1 MNTQKIELSRIKSD
15 QYLDLINVIVLI
27 LDIDGNVVHINKKG
41 VEVLGYDAPDKIIG
55 RNWFDD
61 FVPATHIGKL
71 KSVFSRAMAG
81 ELEPVEF
88 YENPV
93 KRKDGKERDIFW
105 HNSYINGGQ
114 DDIIGIMS
122 SGEDVTDRR
131 RIEAEMIKSQKLESL
146 SLLAGGIAHDFNNL
160 LAVIEG
166 NISLSKLLVKDKTVR
181 KYLSDSEKSCEKAKR
196 LTSELLTIARGSSSQ
211 KKIVQ
216 LREIVEGSA
225 LIALCGSRYKPELN
239 LNEEPISVEAD
250 TAQLEQTLDN
260 IIKNAKEAMPSG
272 GTMKFCLEKV
282 SMEKHNRFLLVPG
295 DYARIS
301 ISDSGIGIP
310 SENMKRI
317 FDPYFSTKPRGLGF
331 GLATAFSIVSKHGGY
346 IDVKSELGT
355 GTEVMIYL
363 PIRTSSTVEEL
374 VPDKRRQGKI
384 PQKLNARIIVMDDEA
399 MIQQMIGNILEHY
412 GCEVRCAYD
421 GREAVSIYR
430 ECMEAK
436 TPVDLVI
443 MDLTIP
449 SGAGGLEAIRELL
462 SYDPGAKAI
471 ISSGYSHDFAISD
484 YKKHGF
490 KGVISKPYTAKELK
504 EVVYNAINISE

>member
-1 MNTQKIELSRIKSD
+1 M
-15 QYLDLINVIVLI
+15 
-27 LDIDGNVVHINKKG
+27 
-41 VEVLGYDAPDKIIG
+41 
-55 RNWFDD
+55 
-61 FVPATHIGKL
+61 
-71 KSVFSRAMAG
+71 
-81 ELEPVEF
+81 
-88 YENPV
+88 
-93 KRKDGKERDIFW
+93 
-105 HNSYINGGQ
+105 
-114 DDIIGIMS
+114 
-122 SGEDVTDRR
+122 
-131 RIEAEMIKSQKLESL
+131 
-146 SLLAGGIAHDFNNL
+146 
-160 LAVIEG
+160 
-166 NISLSKLLVKDKTVR
+166 
-181 KYLSDSEKSCEKAKR
+181 
-196 LTSELLTIARGSSSQ
+196 
-211 KKIVQ
+211 
-216 LREIVEGSA
+216 
-225 LIALCGSRYKPELN
+225 
-239 LNEEPISVEAD
+239 EAD
-250 TAQLEQTLDN
+250 TAQLEQALDN

-272 GTMKFCLEKV
+272 GTIKFCLEKI

-317 FDPYFSTKPRGLGF
+317 FDPYFSTKPPGLGF
-331 GLATAFSIVSKHGGY
+331 GLATAFSIMSKHGGY

-355 GTEVMIYL
+355 GTEVAIYL
-363 PIRTSSTVEEL
+363 PVRTSSTVEEL
-374 VPDKRRQGKI
+374 VPDKKRQGKI

-399 MIQQMIGNILEHY
+399 MIQQMIGNLLEHY

-449 SGAGGLEAIRELL
+449 GGAGGLEAIRELL